1 MISILVFYCRV
12 YELEESDS
20 ELDERLVG
28 NPIYGDSLPGR
39 ESENISGDR
48 ESYDVLH
55 HNVGTVQGVVPTGI
69 YEAISNLP
77 MASSSQPNRASDR
90 DIEKHQMDD
99 ASLYAELGTEGAHV
113 SENANEGMKVG
124 SRVNDN
130 ELRSPYAIIN

>member
-1 MISILVFYCRV
+1 M
-12 YELEESDS
+12 YEPKESDS

-39 ESENISGDR
+39 ESENISGER

-55 HNVGTVQGVVPTGI
+55 HNVGTVQGVVLTGI

-90 DIEKHQMDD
+90 DIEKQRTDD
-99 ASLYAELGTEGAHV
+99 ASSYAELGTEGVHV